1 MLADLKLSHLF
12 TEERNDVAELV
23 QEFAHLF
30 PDTPKRTKLVMHD
43 VDVGNVSP
51 YKQHPY
57 RVNPQKLLHLQKE
70 IEYMLENKLIEPSNS
85 EWSSPCILVPKPDGS
100 WICIDFC
107 KLNTITKSDSF
118 PIPRIDDCIDKIG
131 HAKSVSK
138 LDLLKSFWQ
147 IPLKERAKKLSV
159 FVTPKGLYQYKVVPF
174 RMKNVPAT
182 FQWLNN

>member
-1 MLADLKLSHLF
+1 MLTDLKLSHLS
-12 TEERNDVAELV
+12 TAERNDVAELV

-43 VDVGNVSP
+43 VDVGNASP

-57 RVNPQKLLHLQKE
+57 RVNPQKLLNLQKE

-85 EWSSPCILVPKPDGS
+85 EWSSPCTYIGTETRWQL

-107 KLNTITKSDSF
+107 KLNTITKSDLF
-118 PIPRIDDCIDKIG
+118 PIPRVDDCIDKIG
-131 HAKSVSK
+131 HAKFVNN

-147 IPLKERAKKLSV
+147 VPLKERAKKLSV

-174 RMKNVPAT
+174 RM
-182 FQWLNN
+182 

>member
-1 MLADLKLSHLF
+1 MLTDLKLSHLS

-43 VDVGNVSP
+43 VDVGNASP

-85 EWSSPCILVPKPDGS
+85 EWSLPCILVPKPDGS
-100 WICIDFC
+100 F
-107 KLNTITKSDSF
+107 
-118 PIPRIDDCIDKIG
+118 G
-131 HAKSVSK
+131 
-138 LDLLKSFWQ
+138 
-147 IPLKERAKKLSV
+147 
-159 FVTPKGLYQYKVVPF
+159 FV
-174 RMKNVPAT
+174 
-182 FQWLNN
+182 